1 MSLVQRVFV
10 CRELLSCPLQI
21 YVTIITPNF
30 RTAQVFGHH

>member
-1 MSLVQRVFV
+1 MSLVQIVRVFV

-30 RTAQVFGHH
+30 RTA